1 MPHPSLELV
10 ELLSPFLVTPSK
22 RYTSRTSIRWNL
34 FTFRESLIMLGVS
47 SGFFK
52 EWVGGRNVFCV
63 CMSYLLVIYGVTV
76 GMRFC
81 KSFFRI
87 GN

>member
-1 MPHPSLELV
+1 
-10 ELLSPFLVTPSK
+10 
-22 RYTSRTSIRWNL
+22 
-34 FTFRESLIMLGVS
+34 MLGVS